1 MNYYR
6 LEGNSAIMTAYV
18 DAINQCQK
26 PLLTGSLINEK
37 PEKLPYVF
45 TYYDEAG
52 NPLPDLF
59 QGDNIMSKKMFKVF
73 TDCGVDNIQTFPT
86 IFINKETGEERDD
99 YVVFNIIGLVS
110 CAKLDESEGVPL
122 GGGYYFTGLVIDP
135 DAAHELPVFRVKESL
150 MDIIVNEE
158 IAKKLEE
165 EEIHGI
171 ILTPA

>member
-18 DAINQCQK
+18 DPINRCQSS
-26 PLLTGSLINEK
+26 LVMGSLIDEDD
-37 PEKLPYVF
+37 EDLPFVF

-59 QGDNIMSKKMFKVF
+59 QGKSIMSKKMLKVF
-73 TDCGVDNIQTFPT
+73 TDCGADNIQVFPMK
-86 IFINKETGEERDD
+86 FINKETNEERDD

-110 CAKLDESEGVPL
+110 CAKVDESESLPL
-122 GGGYYFTGLVIDP
+122 GGGHYFTNLVIDQ
-135 DAAHELPVFRVKESL
+135 DATHGAPLFRVKESL
-150 MDIIVNEE
+150 MDIIVNEK

-165 EEIHGI
+165 GEIQGI
-171 ILTPA
+171 LLTPA